1 VVSHLIGTVYE
12 DAGAT
17 VDEGS
22 TLISTESTVDDTKF
36 GSYTVTYTSSDG
48 INPDTTAV
56 RVVRVGLPPDVTING
71 ANPYN
76 LEKFDVFVDPGITIN
91 DSNSSLI
98 STTSTVNNIVVGV
111 YTVNY
116 TVSNPVFTDVFSRT
130 VRVRDTTPPVIT
142 ISGDNPY
149 TLERFS
155 VYTDPGAT
163 VDIGSELTNT
173 NLTAVQNTEI
183 GSFDVVYTAYDGNTT
198 VTATRTVNVVDTVPP
213 VITILGD
220 NPYTL
225 ERFDVYTDPGATVDR
240 GSILTTDLTAVN
252 NILTHGSSFLVTYT
266 ATDGNTAHDVTQTRT
281 VNIVDTKPPV
291 ITLLG
296 DNPYEIQPSI
306 QFQDVDPGYEVDLG
320 TSVSVDYSSV
330 KTTDNSVFDVIYRA
344 SDGVNPD
351 TVLTR
356 RVEVADT
363 LSPIITIIGDNPLTI
378 ERYTVYNDQGV
389 TLDPGSF
396 LVSTVSTVDNT
407 EVGSYTVTYVS
418 TDNINPDT
426 TERRIVNVVDTTA
439 PIVTLNGASSVNLER
454 YDVFSDIDPGVTIDA
469 NGTLASVDISQL
481 DNTTQGTYTVTY
493 NVVDDHNNANVIT
506 REVVVRDTVPPVVT
520 LNNESTSYTL
530 ERYGDWSAIDPGV
543 TIDAGSYLDSVTVD
557 NTSVG
562 LKVVAYTVKDGTNTT
577 QINRVIT
584 VVDTTPP
591 VGSIVN
597 PSYKLE
603 RLGIFV
609 DPGVTGLDAG
619 TYLASTDTSNVDNTL
634 ASGSTFDVIYELTDG
649 TNDTYLIR
657 TVTVLDT
664 ITPVI
669 TLSGDNPLTVER
681 YSTYSEPGATVDSG
695 EDVVIT
701 GTVDINVVGS
711 YTLTYTATDA
721 AGNTG
726 TATRTVIVEDTTAP
740 VITLIGD
747 NPLTLERYSTYI
759 DPGATADGGE
769 TVIVSSSVNSYVVG
783 SYTVIYYA
791 VDDHG
796 NQSQVTR
803 TVNVVDTTAPVITLI
818 GDNPL
823 TVERYTEYDEPGA
836 TADGGETITI
846 TSTVDTSIVDS
857 YTVAYSATDDEGNQS
872 QVTRTVNVV
881 DTTPP
886 VITLIGD
893 NPLTIERYSAY
904 NEPGATSDG
913 GETIT
918 ITSTLDTSTVG
929 SYILTYSV
937 TDDEGNQSQVTRT
950 VNVVDTTAP
959 VITLF
964 GINPLTIERY
974 SSYNESG
981 ATSDG
986 GDTITITST
995 LDTSTVGSYAVTYSA
1010 TDEYGNQSQVTRT
1023 VNVVDTT
1030 APVITLSG
1038 ANPLTVERY
1047 STYNEPG
1054 ATSDAGET
1062 ITITSALD
1070 TSIVDSYT
1078 VTYSATD
1085 DEGNQS
1091 QVTRSVNVVDT
1102 TPPVITLLGANP
1114 LTVERY
1120 STYNEPGATADGG
1133 ENVIVSSSVNTST
1146 VGSYTVTY
1154 SATDDQGNQTQVT
1167 RTVNVVDTTPPVIT
1181 LLGANPLTVERYS
1194 TYNEPGATADGG
1206 EDVVITGTVNMN
1218 TVGSY
1223 TRTYTAVD
1231 DHGNQSQ
1238 VTRTVNVSD
1247 TNAPVITLA
1256 GANPITVERYT
1267 SYNEPGA
1274 TADGGENI
1282 TITSTVDTSIVDSY
1296 TVAYSATDDEGNQS
1310 QVTRTVN
1317 VVDTTPP
1324 VITLLG
1330 DNPLTV
1336 ERYSAYNEPGATY
1349 DGGETVAVSS
1359 TVNTSIVGSYT
1370 VTYTATDDQSNQSQ
1384 LIRTVNV
1391 VDTTPP
1397 VITLLG
1403 ANPLI
1408 LERYSTYSEPG
1419 ATADGGEDIT
1429 ITSTLDASTVGSYTV
1444 TYTATDDHNNQ
1455 TQVTR
1460 TVNVLDTTPP
1470 VITLLGA
1477 NPLTV
1482 ERYSTYSE
1490 PGATADGGET
1500 ITVSSSVNT
1509 SIVDSYTLTY
1519 SATDDQGNQT
1529 QVTRT
1534 VNVVDTTPPVI
1545 TLIGDN
1551 PLTLERY
1558 STYSEPGATAD
1569 GGEDV
1574 VITGTV
1580 NMNTVGSYTRTYTAV
1595 DDEGNQSQV
1604 TRTVNVSDTN
1614 APVITL
1620 SGDNPLTVERYST
1633 YSEPGATA
1641 DGGEDVVITGTV
1653 NMNAVG
1659 SYTRTYT
1666 ATDDE
1671 GNQSQ
1676 VTRTV
1681 NVVDT
1686 TAPVITLIGSN
1697 PLTVERYA
1705 TYNDP
1710 GATSYGGGSVIV
1722 SSSVNTS
1729 TVGSYT
1735 VTYTS
1740 TDDQNNQTQVTRTVN
1755 VVDTTAPVITLTG
1768 DNPLTVE
1775 RYSTYSEPGATADG
1789 GEDVV
1794 ITGTVNMSV
1803 VGTYTRTY
1811 TATDDQNNTSS
1822 KTRTVNVVDTTAP
1835 VITLSGDNPLTVE
1848 RYSTY
1853 NEPGATSN
1861 GGETVI
1867 ISSSVNTSIVGSY
1880 TVTYYATDDNNNN
1893 TSVTRTVNVEDTT
1906 GPVITLAGTNPLT
1919 VERYSTY
1926 SEPGATANGGE
1937 TVNITG
1943 SVNTSVVGT
1952 YNLTYTATDDEGN
1965 QSQIIR
1971 TVYVEDTT
1979 APVITLAGDNPLTV
1993 ERYSTYSE
2001 PGATADGGEDVVISG
2016 SVDTSVVGSYTLTY
2030 TATDDQN
2037 NKSSK
2042 TRTVEVEDTTGPVI
2056 TLAGANPLTVERY
2069 STYSEPGATADGGED
2084 VVITGTVNMNAVGS
2098 YTRTYTA
2105 TDDEGNQSQVTRTVN
2120 VVDTTAPVI
2129 TLIGSNPLTVER
2141 YSTYSE
2147 PGATADGGE
2156 DVAITGSVDTD
2167 TVGSYTV
2174 TYTAVDDKGNKTQVT
2189 RTVEVEDTTGP
2200 VITLAGANPLTV
2212 ERYST
2217 YSEPGATANGGE
2229 TVNITGTVNTSVV
2242 GTYTRTYTATDDQY
2256 NTSSKTRTVEVV
2268 DTTGPVIT
2276 LSGAN
2281 PFTVERYSTY
2291 SEPGATANGGE
2302 TVNIT
2307 GSVNTSVV
2315 GTYTRTYTATDDQ
2328 NNKSSKTRTVKVVD
2342 TTGPVITLSG
2352 ANPLTVERYSTYSEP
2367 GATANGGEDVFIS
2380 GTVIM
2385 NTVGSYTVTYTATD
2399 DQNNTSS
2406 KTRTVKVVDTTAPV
2420 ITLSGGNPLTVE
2432 RYSTYNEPGATAD
2445 GGEAVVISGSVDTD
2459 TVGSYTVT
2467 YTATDDQNNK
2477 SSKTRTVKVVDTTAP
2492 VITLIGSNPLTV
2504 ERYATYNDPGSTS
2517 YGGGDVT
2524 VTSTVDTSI
2533 VGSYTVTYTATDD
2546 QNNQTK
2552 VTRTVEVVDTIG
2564 PVITLSGD
2572 DTLTVE
2578 RYSTYSEPGA
2588 TADGGEDVV
2597 ISGSVDTS
2605 VVGSYTLT
2613 YSATDDQNNTS
2624 SKTRTVSVVDT
2635 TAPVITLSGA
2645 NPLTVER
2652 YSTYSEPGAT
2662 SNGGETV
2669 IISSSVNTS
2678 IVGSYTVTYYA
2689 TDDNNNNTS
2698 VTRTVEVVDTIA
2710 PVITLAGANPLT
2722 VERYSTYSEPGATAN
2737 GGETVN
2743 ITGSVNTSVVGTYT
2757 RTYTATDDQGNKT
2770 VTTRTVSVV
2779 DTTAPVITLNGNNQI
2794 TIERYSTYSE
2804 PGATANGGET
2814 VNITGSVNTSVVG
2827 TYTRTYTATD
2837 DQGNKTVTTRTVNVV
2852 DTTAPVITL
2861 AGANPLTVERY
2872 TIYSEPG
2879 ATADG
2884 GETVN
2889 ITGSVNTSVVGTYT
2903 RIYSATDDQDN
2914 TTVTTRT
2921 VNVVDTTGPVI
2932 TLAGA
2937 NPLTVER
2944 YSTYS
2949 EPGATADGGEYVSIT
2964 GSVTTSVVGTYTRTY
2979 TATDDRNNTSSIT
2992 RTVNVVDTTGP
3003 VITLS
3008 GANPFTLERYSTYS
3022 EPGATAIDGEY
3033 VSITGSVNTSVAGT
3047 YTRTYTATD
3056 DQGNETKVTRT
3067 VNVVDTIAPV
3077 ITLYSTNPKRIDY
3090 KETYYEYGAY
3100 TDTGEPVTITGTV
3113 GTGWDTYNDTY
3124 YYRYYNAVDA
3134 SGNRANQVVRTV
3146 IRSRPPSSGECFSV
3160 DTKIK
3165 LESGN
3170 VINMEDV
3177 MVGDV
3182 LEGGVRV
3189 NATMQ
3194 IRNINKSPLYR
3205 VFNSELHE
3213 YIYVTGDHMIKE
3225 GDEFINVS
3233 ESSKSE
3239 VSTVI
3244 NDLFI
3249 CLITDT
3255 HTIPIGE
3262 HIFHDWSD
3270 ACDVCYHDRR
3280 YM

>member
-1 VVSHLIGTVYE
+1 MGREDFSQSSQLSTLVGKPTNRYQRLPKNVNTLRNLTGVKIKPNNRYHYSIYPLVQKEYQASYTQLTNLDFYSPIITIRGSAVVSHLVGTVYE
-12 DAGAT
+12 DEGVT

-22 TLISTESTVDDTKF
+22 TLISTESTVDDTTF
-36 GSYTVTYTSSDG
+36 GSYTVTYTATDHV
-48 INPDTTAV
+48 NPDTAVV

-71 ANPYN
+71 ANPFN

-98 STTSTVNNIVVGV
+98 STTSTVNNIVVGA

-142 ISGDNPY
+142 IAGDNPY

-173 NLTAVQNTEI
+173 NLDAVQNTAI

-213 VITILGD
+213 VITIFGD

-225 ERFDVYTDPGATVDR
+225 ERFDVYTDPGAVVDR
-240 GSILTTDLTAVN
+240 GSILTTDLTAIDN
-252 NILTHGSSFLVTYT
+252 TLTHGSSFLVTYT
-266 ATDGNTAHDVTQTRT
+266 ATDGNTAHDVTQTRV
-281 VNIVDTKPPV
+281 VNILDTKPPE

-296 DNPYEIQPSI
+296 DNPYEIQPSV
-306 QFQDVDPGYEVDLG
+306 QFQDVDPGFEVDLG
-320 TSVSVDYSSV
+320 TSVSVDYSNV
-330 KTTDNSVFDVIYRA
+330 LTTDNSIFDVIYTA

-351 TVLTR
+351 TVLIR

-363 LSPIITIIGDNPLTI
+363 LSPIITILGDNPLTL
-378 ERYTVYNDQGV
+378 ERYDVYNDEGV

-506 REVVVRDTVPPVVT
+506 REVVVQDTVPPVVT

-562 LKVVAYTVKDGTNTT
+562 LKVVSYIVKDGTNTT

-584 VVDTTPP
+584 VVDTVAP
-591 VGSIVN
+591 VGSINN
-597 PSYKLE
+597 PSYQLE

-634 ASGSTFDVIYELTDG
+634 ASGSTFDVIYDIGDG
-649 TNDTYLIR
+649 TSNTYLTR

-669 TLSGDNPLTVER
+669 TLLGANPLTIER
-681 YSTYSEPGATVDSG
+681 YSTYNEPGATADTG
-695 EDVVIT
+695 EIVTIDNSQVNMSVS
-701 GTVDINVVGS
+701 GS
-711 YTLTYTATDA
+711 YTVTYSATDA

-857 YTVAYSATDDEGNQS
+857 YK
-872 QVTRTVNVV
+872 
-881 DTTPP
+881 
-886 VITLIGD
+886 
-893 NPLTIERYSAY
+893 
-904 NEPGATSDG
+904 
-913 GETIT
+913 
-918 ITSTLDTSTVG
+918 
-929 SYILTYSV
+929 
-937 TDDEGNQSQVTRT
+937 
-950 VNVVDTTAP
+950 
-959 VITLF
+959 
-964 GINPLTIERY
+964 
-974 SSYNESG
+974 
-981 ATSDG
+981 
-986 GDTITITST
+986 
-995 LDTSTVGSYAVTYSA
+995 
-1010 TDEYGNQSQVTRT
+1010 
-1023 VNVVDTT
+1023 
-1030 APVITLSG
+1030 
-1038 ANPLTVERY
+1038 
-1047 STYNEPG
+1047 
-1054 ATSDAGET
+1054 
-1062 ITITSALD
+1062 
-1070 TSIVDSYT
+1070 
-1078 VTYSATD
+1078 
-1085 DEGNQS
+1085 
-1091 QVTRSVNVVDT
+1091 
-1102 TPPVITLLGANP
+1102 
-1114 LTVERY
+1114 
-1120 STYNEPGATADGG
+1120 
-1133 ENVIVSSSVNTST
+1133 
-1146 VGSYTVTY
+1146 
-1154 SATDDQGNQTQVT
+1154 
-1167 RTVNVVDTTPPVIT
+1167 
-1181 LLGANPLTVERYS
+1181 
-1194 TYNEPGATADGG
+1194 
-1206 EDVVITGTVNMN
+1206 
-1218 TVGSY
+1218 
-1223 TRTYTAVD
+1223 
-1231 DHGNQSQ
+1231 
-1238 VTRTVNVSD
+1238 
-1247 TNAPVITLA
+1247 
-1256 GANPITVERYT
+1256 
-1267 SYNEPGA
+1267 
-1274 TADGGENI
+1274 
-1282 TITSTVDTSIVDSY
+1282 
-1296 TVAYSATDDEGNQS
+1296 VAYSATDDEGNQS

-1370 VTYTATDDQSNQSQ
+1370 VTYTATDDQGNQSQ
-1384 LIRTVNV
+1384 MIRTVNV

-1534 VNVVDTTPPVI
+1534 VNVVDTTGPVI

-1822 KTRTVNVVDTTAP
+1822 KTRTVNVVDTTPP

-1906 GPVITLAGTNPLT
+1906 GPVITLAGANPLT

-1926 SEPGATANGGE
+1926 SEPGPTANGGE
-1937 TVNITG
+1937 DVVISG

-1952 YNLTYTATDDEGN
+1952 YNLTYTATDDEDN

-1979 APVITLAGDNPLTV
+1979 PPVITLL
-1993 ERYSTYSE
+1993 
-2001 PGATADGGEDVVISG
+2001 
-2016 SVDTSVVGSYTLTY
+2016 
-2030 TATDDQN
+2030 
-2037 NKSSK
+2037 
-2042 TRTVEVEDTTGPVI
+2042 
-2056 TLAGANPLTVERY
+2056 GANPLTVERY

-2084 VVITGTVNMNAVGS
+2084 VVITGSVDTSVVGT

-2120 VVDTTAPVI
+2120 VEDTTGPVI
-2129 TLIGSNPLTVER
+2129 TLSGDNPFTVER

-2156 DVAITGSVDTD
+2156 DVFISGTVNTSV
-2167 TVGSYTV
+2167 VGTYTV
-2174 TYTAVDDKGNKTQVT
+2174 TYTATDDEGNQSQVT
-2189 RTVEVEDTTGP
+2189 RTVDVEDTTGP
-2200 VITLAGANPLTV
+2200 VITLSGANPFTV

-2229 TVNITGTVNTSVV
+2229 TVAITGSVDTDTVGS
-2242 GTYTRTYTATDDQY
+2242 YTVTYTATDDEGNQ
-2256 NTSSKTRTVEVV
+2256 SQVTRTVNVE

-2315 GTYTRTYTATDDQ
+2315 G
-2328 NNKSSKTRTVKVVD
+2328 
-2342 TTGPVITLSG
+2342 
-2352 ANPLTVERYSTYSEP
+2352 
-2367 GATANGGEDVFIS
+2367 
-2380 GTVIM
+2380 
-2385 NTVGSYTVTYTATD
+2385 SYTVTYTATD
-2399 DQNNTSS
+2399 D
-2406 KTRTVKVVDTTAPV
+2406 
-2420 ITLSGGNPLTVE
+2420 
-2432 RYSTYNEPGATAD
+2432 
-2445 GGEAVVISGSVDTD
+2445 
-2459 TVGSYTVT
+2459 
-2467 YTATDDQNNK
+2467 
-2477 SSKTRTVKVVDTTAP
+2477 
-2492 VITLIGSNPLTV
+2492 
-2504 ERYATYNDPGSTS
+2504 
-2517 YGGGDVT
+2517 
-2524 VTSTVDTSI
+2524 
-2533 VGSYTVTYTATDD
+2533 
-2546 QNNQTK
+2546 
-2552 VTRTVEVVDTIG
+2552 
-2564 PVITLSGD
+2564 
-2572 DTLTVE
+2572 
-2578 RYSTYSEPGA
+2578 
-2588 TADGGEDVV
+2588 ED
-2597 ISGSVDTS
+2597 
-2605 VVGSYTLT
+2605 
-2613 YSATDDQNNTS
+2613 
-2624 SKTRTVSVVDT
+2624 
-2635 TAPVITLSGA
+2635 
-2645 NPLTVER
+2645 
-2652 YSTYSEPGAT
+2652 
-2662 SNGGETV
+2662 
-2669 IISSSVNTS
+2669 
-2678 IVGSYTVTYYA
+2678 
-2689 TDDNNNNTS
+2689 
-2698 VTRTVEVVDTIA
+2698 
-2710 PVITLAGANPLT
+2710 
-2722 VERYSTYSEPGATAN
+2722 
-2737 GGETVN
+2737 
-2743 ITGSVNTSVVGTYT
+2743 
-2757 RTYTATDDQGNKT
+2757 
-2770 VTTRTVSVV
+2770 
-2779 DTTAPVITLNGNNQI
+2779 
-2794 TIERYSTYSE
+2794 
-2804 PGATANGGET
+2804 
-2814 VNITGSVNTSVVG
+2814 
-2827 TYTRTYTATD
+2827 
-2837 DQGNKTVTTRTVNVV
+2837 
-2852 DTTAPVITL
+2852 
-2861 AGANPLTVERY
+2861 
-2872 TIYSEPG
+2872 
-2879 ATADG
+2879 
-2884 GETVN
+2884 
-2889 ITGSVNTSVVGTYT
+2889 
-2903 RIYSATDDQDN
+2903 
-2914 TTVTTRT
+2914 
-2921 VNVVDTTGPVI
+2921 
-2932 TLAGA
+2932 
-2937 NPLTVER
+2937 
-2944 YSTYS
+2944 
-2949 EPGATADGGEYVSIT
+2949 
-2964 GSVTTSVVGTYTRTY
+2964 
-2979 TATDDRNNTSSIT
+2979 
-2992 RTVNVVDTTGP
+2992 
-3003 VITLS
+3003 
-3008 GANPFTLERYSTYS
+3008 
-3022 EPGATAIDGEY
+3022 
-3033 VSITGSVNTSVAGT
+3033 
-3047 YTRTYTATD
+3047 
-3056 DQGNETKVTRT
+3056 NETQVTRT
-3067 VNVVDTIAPV
+3067 VNVVDT
-3077 ITLYSTNPKRIDY
+3077 
-3090 KETYYEYGAY
+3090 
-3100 TDTGEPVTITGTV
+3100 
-3113 GTGWDTYNDTY
+3113 
-3124 YYRYYNAVDA
+3124 
-3134 SGNRANQVVRTV
+3134 
-3146 IRSRPPSSGECFSV
+3146 
-3160 DTKIK
+3160 
-3165 LESGN
+3165 
-3170 VINMEDV
+3170 
-3177 MVGDV
+3177 
-3182 LEGGVRV
+3182 
-3189 NATMQ
+3189 
-3194 IRNINKSPLYR
+3194 
-3205 VFNSELHE
+3205 
-3213 YIYVTGDHMIKE
+3213 
-3225 GDEFINVS
+3225 
-3233 ESSKSE
+3233 
-3239 VSTVI
+3239 
-3244 NDLFI
+3244 
-3249 CLITDT
+3249 
-3255 HTIPIGE
+3255 
-3262 HIFHDWSD
+3262 
-3270 ACDVCYHDRR
+3270 
-3280 YM
+3280 